1 MRSKYSITLSQD
13 EWDTMEVRSAWS
25 SMIAGNSNAKL
36 IGQSPEFIDH
46 LRSIQVPSRLCLAL
60 IRDSAGSICSVV
72 PLVSARWGL
81 RFDIS
86 GHTLA
91 ERRLSALRI
100 QGSVPRLPPDPDLH
114 DQLFAA
120 FDQGFADCQ
129 VIVMPSVPTDS
140 FLWSYIRNSQ
150 FLKGRF
156 IPYVLHG
163 VRPCHVIPLPETVEG
178 YLAKFK
184 AKKRYNLKRQVR
196 ILRQHFGGRLEL
208 RRIDSPR
215 EVRDLFK
222 WITPPG
228 ELAGLTRWGESK
240 SMTIDRREVESLATR
255 GLLLM
260 YLMIG
265 AGRPC
270 AAVVGMQYGGV
281 YYVDSIPRN
290 FSFDRFSPGST
301 TLHLAIE
308 DLIRHTSI
316 RRIDLGFGSP
326 AYSHCSTN
334 IVEPRASIL
343 LFRRTLGNQL
353 LRITHGTFD
362 SLIDVGKSF
371 LAHSR
376 TVMRVFHR
384 PVSQEPVPAIT
395 IDESSG

>member
-1 MRSKYSITLSQD
+1 
-13 EWDTMEVRSAWS
+13 
-25 SMIAGNSNAKL
+25 MIAGTSNAEL
-36 IGQSPEFIDH
+36 MGQCPEFIDH
-46 LRSIQVPSRLCLAL
+46 LRSTQVPSRFCLAL
-60 IRDSAGSICSVV
+60 VRDSGGSIRSVV

-81 RFDIS
+81 KFGIS
-86 GHTLA
+86 GRTLA
-91 ERRLSALRI
+91 EPRLSALRI
-100 QGSVPRLPPDPDLH
+100 PGSVPQLPPDPDLH

-129 VIVMPSVPTDS
+129 VIAMPSVPTDS
-140 FLWSYIRNSQ
+140 FLWHYIRNSQ

-156 IPYVLHG
+156 VPYVLHG
-163 VRPCHVIPLPETVEG
+163 VRPCHVIPLPETVDG

-196 ILRQHFGGRLEL
+196 MLRRHFGGRLEL

-215 EVRDLFK
+215 EVRELFK

-228 ELAGLTRWGESK
+228 GLAGLTRWGETK
-240 SMTIDRREVESLATR
+240 GMTIDRREVESLATH

-265 AGRPC
+265 SGRPC
-270 AAVVGMQYGGV
+270 AAIVGVQYGGV
-281 YYVDSIPRN
+281 YYVDSIPRD
-290 FSFDRFSPGST
+290 FSLDRFSPGST
-301 TLHLAIE
+301 TLHLVIE

-334 IVEPRASIL
+334 IIEPRASLL

-353 LRITHGTFD
+353 LRLTHGMFD
-362 SLIDVGKSF
+362 SLIDFGKSC
-371 LAHSR
+371 LARSR
-376 TVMRVFHR
+376 TVMRSFYR
-384 PVSQEPVPAIT
+384 PASQGPVQAIT
-395 IDESSG
+395 SDDSSWRNS